1 MIPQNLI
8 HLNAMDDFWAQVT
21 SAAFPWID
29 KLLSYFEGLFRLIN
43 TIFDPFIYVYN
54 ALFGA
59 GEIVL
64 VLSTLVPGIVGACA
78 LCVFGL
84 GIVKFILGR

>member
-8 HLNAMDDFWAQVT
+8 HLNALDNFWAEVT

-29 KLLSYFEGLFRLIN
+29 DLLSYFEGLFRLIK
-43 TIFDPFIYVYN
+43 TIFDPFIYAYN
-54 ALFGA
+54 ALSGA
-59 GEIVL
+59 GDFVL
-64 VLSTLVPGIVGACA
+64 VVSTLVPGIVGACA
-78 LCVFGL
+78 LCVFAL